1 MDVSFDQLIKKNN
14 IIWDKIRA
22 YLKKVFDS
30 EPVYNNKFLKP
41 KIKSHGDKVTDLYDK
56 EIPKVDSNHTC
67 IALISLDTALK
78 EDYTYKSTSGFK
90 RM

>member
-30 EPVYNNKFLKP
+30 EPLYYN

-56 EIPKVDSNHTC
+56 EIPKVDCNHTC
-67 IALISLDTALK
+67 LALISLDTALK
-78 EDYTYKSTSGFK
+78 KDYSYKSTSGFK

>member
-1 MDVSFDQLIKKNN
+1 MDVSFDRLIKKSN

-30 EPVYNNKFLKP
+30 EPLYNN

-56 EIPKVDSNHTC
+56 EIPKVDCNHTC
-67 IALISLDTALK
+67 LALISLDTALK
-78 EDYTYKSTSGFK
+78 KDYSYKSTSGFK